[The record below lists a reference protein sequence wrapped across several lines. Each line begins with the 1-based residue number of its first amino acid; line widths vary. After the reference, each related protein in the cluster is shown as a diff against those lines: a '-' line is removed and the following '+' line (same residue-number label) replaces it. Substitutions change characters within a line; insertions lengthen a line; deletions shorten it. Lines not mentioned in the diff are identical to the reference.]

1 MIFYALFIFI
11 FGLAIGSFLNVL
23 IDRLPQ
29 GRSIM
34 GRSHCEFCHTNIVWY
49 DLIPVFSYIFLGG
62 KCRKCKEKFGIFYPS
77 VEFLTGSVF
86 AMIFLSADPSFVAI
100 YLLMASSLIVIFF
113 ADLKYQIIP
122 DSMQVLFFLSVVALK
137 FISPQTV
144 AEIPK
149 QIQNNLIAGI
159 LVALPILLLFLLT
172 KGKGMGFGDVK
183 YTFTVG
189 FLLGIKGGLI
199 AIYIAFILG
208 AVVGI
213 FLLAT
218 KRKKLRSKI
227 AFGPF
232 LVLGTVSVL
241 IWGTL
246 FFDWFRLI
254 YGV

>member
-208 AVVGI
+208 AVVGL